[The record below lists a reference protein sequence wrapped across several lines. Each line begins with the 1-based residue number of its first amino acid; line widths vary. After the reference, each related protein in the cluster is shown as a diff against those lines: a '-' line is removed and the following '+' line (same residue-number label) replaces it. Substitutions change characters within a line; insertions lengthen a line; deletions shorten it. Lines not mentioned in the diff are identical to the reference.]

1 MPDVLKFL
9 DTIQCDLYVGDD
21 IVRRK
26 ALTAIWCLEKMEKYK
41 IVKKSQSFREN
52 SVTYPLRNYFFNS

>member
-1 MPDVLKFL
+1 MPGVLKFL
-9 DTIQCDLYVGDD
+9 DTIQCDLYVGVD

-26 ALTAIWCLEKMEKYK
+26 DLTAIWCLEKLEKYK

-52 SVTYPLRNYFFNS
+52 SVTYPLRNYFFNP